1 MRTAAATSTTVDT
14 VLAVT
19 EAYRRLVERLGGRPD
34 LAFVYSTVR
43 HDADC
48 VADTLRRLDAHLRF
62 VGGTSAGGVMTQDGM
77 IRGAAI
83 GLFGVVDPE
92 GAYGTASAV
101 FGDDPRGA
109 TRRAVLRALERAG
122 RPGEVPS
129 LVWMTPAPGC
139 EEAVIRAIDELFGAN
154 VPIVGGSSGN
164 ELGPEPM
171 RELTEEGA
179 LEGGVAL
186 SVLFPSS
193 SVSAAYSNG
202 YEPAG
207 PSGVVT
213 RATGRTVLEIDGR
226 RAGDVLDEW
235 AEGRYADVLSGGSI
249 FERTY
254 LTPVG
259 QLVDSLG
266 GMPLY
271 KLAHP
276 IRIQE
281 DGGVTFFA
289 ELPEGARIAQMR
301 GTVEAI
307 VRRPARV
314 ARTAAEVGG
323 FEPADIAGAL
333 VVFCTGCMLGI
344 GDGVLDVPAAIGDAL
359 PDVPFLGVFTFGEQG
374 CTLGGAN
381 HHGNM
386 MISVLLFGRAKR

>member
-1 MRTAAATSTTVDT
+1 MRTASATSTTADT
-14 VLAVT
+14 ALAVT
-19 EAYRRLVERLGGRPD
+19 EAYRRLVDRLGGRPD
-34 LAFVYSTVR
+34 LAFVFATVR
-43 HDADC
+43 HDADL
-48 VADTLRRLDAHLRF
+48 VTRTLHRLDPRLPF

-77 IRGAAI
+77 VRGAAI
-83 GLFGVVDPE
+83 GLFGVSDPD
-92 GAYGTASAV
+92 GAYGTAAAA
-101 FGDDPRGA
+101 FGDDPRAA
-109 TRRAVLRALERAG
+109 TRQAVMRALERAD

-139 EEAVIRAIDELFGAN
+139 EEAVIQAVDELFGAN
-154 VPIVGGSSGN
+154 VPIVGGSAGN

-171 RELTEEGA
+171 RELTDEGA
-179 LEGGVAL
+179 IENGVAL

-193 SVSAAYSNG
+193 PVSVAYSSG

-213 RATGRTVLEIDGR
+213 RSVGRTVFEIDGR

-235 AEGRYADVLSGGSI
+235 NQGRYADVLSGGSL

-254 LTPVG
+254 LAPVG

-281 DGGVTFFA
+281 DGAVTFFA
-289 ELPEGARIAQMR
+289 ELPDGARIAQMR

-314 ARTAAEVGG
+314 AHTAAEVGG

-333 VVFCTGCMLGI
+333 VVFCTGCMLGV
-344 GDGVLDVPAAIGDAL
+344 GDGVLEVPASLGAAL
-359 PDVPFLGVFTFGEQG
+359 PAVPFLGAFTFGEQG

-386 MISVLLFGRAKR
+386 MISVLLFGGAKR